1 MDRFG
6 IKEKLLDR
14 SDRGENK
21 GLAWTLVL
29 LILLLMSI
37 AVLYFSS
44 KTSSEDTIAPTSRPA
59 ARSVRVY
66 SVYYGG
72 GIFSP
77 TNLRIHAGDT
87 VKFQNTSAVSVWVI
101 SDPHPLHNILTTL
114 NSGAPT
120 LPQGVF
126 AYTFTDPGIYNYHNE
141 LNPNE
146 TGLIIVR

>member
-1 MDRFG
+1 MTS
-6 IKEKLLDR
+6 IKEKLLDH
-14 SDRGENK
+14 SDQRENK
-21 GLAWTLVL
+21 GLPWVLVL
-29 LILLLMSI
+29 FVLLLMVV

-44 KTSSEDTIAPTSRPA
+44 QTNPADTMALTNLPPTRPA
-59 ARSVRVY
+59 RVY

-72 GIFSP
+72 EVFSP

-87 VKFQNTSAVSVWVI
+87 VKFQNTSPVSVWVI
-101 SDPHPLHNILTTL
+101 SDPHPSHSALVTL
-114 NSGAPT
+114 NSGAPL

-126 AYTFTDPGIYNYHNE
+126 AYTFSAPGIYNYHNE